1 MSKITIQDMSKHFG
15 EVIAVD
21 KLNLE
26 IEEQEFL
33 TLLGPSGCGKTTT
46 LNIIAGLEE
55 PTEGQVFFDDQDVT
69 HIPPEQRNIAMVFQT
84 YALYPHMRV
93 FDNIAFGLR
102 MRKVAAD
109 QIKARVI
116 EAAQAMEIENLMD
129 RKPRQLSGGQRQRV
143 ALARAI
149 VRDPRLFL
157 LDEPLSNL
165 DAKLRI
171 TMRTELKRLH
181 AELEKTFVYVT
192 HDQEE
197 SMIMS
202 DRIAILNEGKLQQ
215 LDSPEKIYNH
225 PTNMFIAGF
234 VGSPPMNFFEAEIR
248 HESDKWR
255 IRGNGF
261 ACSLDTETGRR
272 LVHNPPTIVKLGI
285 RPEDIGVVIQSD
297 TDSTRDVST
306 HTPALADGYIP
317 GWDTSAEQ
325 CFARAKVIVREP
337 LGSDLFLALEL
348 NGTAFKVRTRPNI
361 DYGRGDIV
369 SIALSPA
376 KFHLFDPETEST
388 LLQSIK

>member
-1 MSKITIQDMSKHFG
+1 MAKITIQNMSKHFG
-15 EVIAVD
+15 DVIAVD

-26 IEEQEFL
+26 IDEQEFL

-102 MRKVAAD
+102 MRKVAGD

-215 LDSPEKIYNH
+215 LDSPEKIY
-225 PTNMFIAGF
+225 IQ
-234 VGSPPMNFFEAEIR
+234 
-248 HESDKWR
+248 R
-255 IRGNGF
+255 I
-261 ACSLDTETGRR
+261 CSSL
-272 LVHNPPTIVKLGI
+272 I
-285 RPEDIGVVIQSD
+285 
-297 TDSTRDVST
+297 
-306 HTPALADGYIP
+306 
-317 GWDTSAEQ
+317 
-325 CFARAKVIVREP
+325 
-337 LGSDLFLALEL
+337 
-348 NGTAFKVRTRPNI
+348 
-361 DYGRGDIV
+361 
-369 SIALSPA
+369 LSVA
-376 KFHLFDPETEST
+376 HR
-388 LLQSIK
+388 